1 MPAVP
6 LRATFIQRYREAQS
20 GSPSRGRKGSTM
32 TVPGAR
38 HTFLW
43 FAVYVLALA
52 LIGRALIGWI
62 GPYYAQILIFI
73 GINIILAVSLN
84 LVLGFAGQFSIGH
97 AGFMALGGYTAAALS
112 FYVLAPALAAG
123 IGAGALSGIF
133 ANAALAVALLVG
145 GIAAAIAGL
154 LVGIPTLRLRGDYL
168 AIATLG
174 MGEIIRVVILNTD
187 FVGGARGFTD
197 IPRWTTFTW
206 VFLVAGL
213 CVVVVRNLVASTPG
227 RSLIALRED
236 EDAAAAMGINT
247 TRYKVFAF
255 VLGAFFAGIAGG
267 LQAHYMQ
274 YLHTNSFT
282 FLRSIE
288 IIVFVVLGGGGSI
301 TGSIIAATVLTIL
314 PEFLRVAQSWR
325 MVLYSALLIVM
336 MLTRPQ
342 GLMGGREFQ
351 WQWLLPRRWLKQG

>member
-1 MPAVP
+1 MPSAARH
-6 LRATFIQRYREAQS
+6 LLFILE
-20 GSPSRGRKGSTM
+20 PDTM
-32 TVPGAR
+32 TAPGAR
-38 HTFLW
+38 RTFLW
-43 FAVYVLALA
+43 FAVYVLLLA
-52 LIGRALIGWI
+52 AVGRTLIGWI
-62 GPYYAQILIFI
+62 GPYYAQILVFI
-73 GINIILAVSLN
+73 GINVTLAVSLN

-97 AGFMALGGYTAAALS
+97 AGFMALGGYGAAALS
-112 FYVLAPALAAG
+112 FYVLAPALASWGASGVLGG
-123 IGAGALSGIF
+123 IVT
-133 ANAALAVALLVG
+133 NAALAVALLFG
-145 GIAAAIAGL
+145 GIVAALAGL

-174 MGEIIRVVILNTD
+174 MGEIIRVVILNTE

-206 VFLVAGL
+206 VFLIAGL
-213 CVVVVRNLVASTPG
+213 CVLVVRNLIVAMPG
-227 RSLIALRED
+227 RSLVALRED
-236 EDAAAAMGINT
+236 EDAAAAMGIDT
-247 TRYKVFAF
+247 TRYKVLAF
-255 VLGAFFAGIAGG
+255 VLGAFFAGTAGG

-301 TGSIIAATVLTIL
+301 TGSIIAAVVLTIL

-325 MVLYSALLIVM
+325 MVLYSFLLIVM

-342 GLMGGREFQ
+342 GLMGGHEFQ
-351 WQWLLPRRWLKQG
+351 WRWLLPRRWLRQ

>member
-1 MPAVP
+1 MICTGAP
-6 LRATFIQRYREAQS
+6 RTF
-20 GSPSRGRKGSTM
+20 G
-32 TVPGAR
+32 
-38 HTFLW
+38 W
-43 FAVYVLALA
+43 FALYVVALA
-52 LIGRALIGWI
+52 VLGRTLVGWI
-62 GPYYAQILIFI
+62 GPYYEQILIFI
-73 GINIILAVSLN
+73 GINITLAVSLN
-84 LVLGFAGQFSIGH
+84 LILGVAGQFSIGH
-97 AGFMALGGYTAAALS
+97 AGFMALGGYAAAALS
-112 FYVLAPALAAG
+112 FYALAPAIAALDAG
-123 IGAGALSGIF
+123 GLQEVAQSIG
-133 ANAALAVALLVG
+133 LAVALVGG

-206 VFLVAGL
+206 VFLVAGV
-213 CVVVVRNLVASTPG
+213 CVLVVRNLIASMPG
-227 RSLIALRED
+227 RALIALRED

-255 VLGAFFAGIAGG
+255 VLGAFFAGTAGG

-288 IIVFVVLGGGGSI
+288 IIVFVVLGGCGSI
-301 TGSIIAATVLTIL
+301 TGSIIAAVVLTIL

-325 MVLYSALLIVM
+325 MVLYSALLVVM

-351 WQWLLPRRWLKQG
+351 WRWLLPHRWLRQ

>member
-1 MPAVP
+1 MTDTSTS
-6 LRATFIQRYREAQS
+6 RTFA
-20 GSPSRGRKGSTM
+20 
-32 TVPGAR
+32 
-38 HTFLW
+38 W
-43 FAVYVLALA
+43 FAAYLVVLAVL
-52 LIGRALIGWI
+52 GRTVLGWM
-62 GPYYAQILIFI
+62 GAYYAQILIFI
-73 GINIILAVSLN
+73 GINITLAVSLN
-84 LVLGFAGQFSIGH
+84 LILGFAGQFSIGH
-97 AGFMALGGYTAAALS
+97 AGFMALGGYSAAALS
-112 FYVLAPALAAG
+112 YYALAPLLSTVNGALAHG
-123 IGAGALSGIF
+123 IAQNLALALALLGGGF
-133 ANAALAVALLVG
+133 AAALA
-145 GIAAAIAGL
+145 GI

-174 MGEIIRVVILNTD
+174 MGEIIRVVILNTN

-206 VFLVAGL
+206 VFLVAGV
-213 CVVVVRNLVASTPG
+213 CVLVVRNITRAAPG
-227 RSLIALRED
+227 RALIALRED

-255 VLGAFFAGIAGG
+255 VLGAFFAGMAGG

-301 TGSIIAATVLTIL
+301 TGSIIAASVLTIL

-342 GLMGGREFQ
+342 GLMGGREFR
-351 WQWLLPRRWLKQG
+351 WEWTLPRLWIRKLHPQRR

>member
-1 MPAVP
+1 MPAP
-6 LRATFIQRYREAQS
+6 TS
-20 GSPSRGRKGSTM
+20 DHMSPSTGPAFVSERQTRPTADTS
-32 TVPGAR
+32 ASR
-38 HTFLW
+38 TFAW
-43 FAVYVLALA
+43 FAVYLVALA
-52 LIGRALIGWI
+52 VLGRTVIEWI

-73 GINIILAVSLN
+73 GINITLAVSLN
-84 LVLGFAGQFSIGH
+84 LILGFAGQFSIGH

-112 FYVLAPALAAG
+112 YYALAPLVNGVSGVMAHGIAQNLGLALA
-123 IGAGALSGIF
+123 
-133 ANAALAVALLVG
+133 LLG
-145 GIAAAIAGL
+145 GGCAAAIAGV

-174 MGEIIRVVILNTD
+174 MGEIIRVVILNTN

-206 VFLVAGL
+206 VFLVAGV
-213 CVVVVRNLVASTPG
+213 CVLVVRNLTHATPG
-227 RSLIALRED
+227 RALVALRED

-255 VLGAFFAGIAGG
+255 VLGAFFAGMAGG

-301 TGSIIAATVLTIL
+301 TGSIIAASVLTIL

-342 GLMGGREFQ
+342 GLMGGREFR
-351 WQWLLPRRWLKQG
+351 WEWILPRSWIAKLHPQRR

>member
-1 MPAVP
+1 M
-6 LRATFIQRYREAQS
+6 QRYSLAILAGIFFVLVVGLSWAEVL
-20 GSPSRGRKGSTM
+20 SP
-32 TVPGAR
+32 
-38 HTFLW
+38 
-43 FAVYVLALA
+43 YVQLVLM
-52 LIGRALIGWI
+52 
-62 GPYYAQILIFI
+62 FI
-73 GINIILAVSLN
+73 GVNIIMSSSLN
-84 LVLGFAGQFSIGH
+84 LINGYMGEFSCGH
-97 AGFMALGGYTAAALS
+97 AGFMALGGYTSAAIS
-112 FYVLAPALAAG
+112 FYFLGPLLAQLGTGGVLGA
-123 IGAGALSGIF
+123 IGEH
-133 ANAALAVALLVG
+133 AALAVALLSG
-145 GIAAAIAGL
+145 GFAAAIAGL

-206 VFLVAGL
+206 VFLIAGL
-213 CVVVVRNLVASTPG
+213 CVLVVRNLIASTMG
-227 RSLIALRED
+227 RALIAVRED

-255 VLGAFFAGIAGG
+255 VLGAFFAGVAGG
-267 LQAHYMQ
+267 LQAHYLQ

-288 IIVFVVLGGGGSI
+288 IVVFVILGGGGSI
-301 TGSIIAATVLTIL
+301 TGSVISASVLTIL
-314 PEFLRVAQSWR
+314 PEALRVAQSWR
-325 MVLYSALLIVM
+325 MVIYSALLVVM

-351 WQWLLPRRWLKQG
+351 WRWLIPRWGKR

>member
-1 MPAVP
+1 MK
-6 LRATFIQRYREAQS
+6 
-20 GSPSRGRKGSTM
+20 SPSVRR
-32 TVPGAR
+32 
-38 HTFLW
+38 TFL
-43 FAVYVLALA
+43 FFLLYVALLAA
-52 LIGRALIGWI
+52 LGETVIPAI
-62 GPYYAQILIFI
+62 GPYYTQVLIFI
-73 GINIILAVSLN
+73 GINITLAVSLN
-84 LVLGFAGQFSIGH
+84 LILGFAGQFSIGH
-97 AGFMALGGYTAAALS
+97 AGFMALGAYTAAALS
-112 FYVLAPALAAG
+112 FYVLAPMVAQLG
-123 IGAGALSGIF
+123 WIGSTGGLALS
-133 ANAALAVALLVG
+133 LLG
-145 GIAAAIAGL
+145 GGVAAAIAGL
-154 LVGIPTLRLRGDYL
+154 MVGIPTLRLRGDYL

-213 CVVVVRNLVASTPG
+213 CILVVRNFISSTRGRALVAV
-227 RSLIALRED
+227 RED

-255 VLGAFFAGIAGG
+255 VLGAFFAGVAGG
-267 LQAHYMQ
+267 LQAHYLQ

-288 IIVFVVLGGGGSI
+288 IIVFVILGGGGSI
-301 TGSIIAATVLTIL
+301 TGSVIAATVLTIL
-314 PEFLRVAQSWR
+314 PEALRVAQSWR
-325 MVLYSALLIVM
+325 MVIYSALLVVM

-351 WQWLLPRRWLKQG
+351 WSWLLLKWRK

>member
-1 MPAVP
+1 MKQRGATRTLLVAALYLAV
-6 LRATFIQRYREAQS
+6 L
-20 GSPSRGRKGSTM
+20 
-32 TVPGAR
+32 
-38 HTFLW
+38 L
-43 FAVYVLALA
+43 VLGNT
-52 LIGRALIGWI
+52 LIPFI
-62 GPYYAQILIFI
+62 GPYYTQVLIFI

-84 LVLGFAGQFSIGH
+84 LILGFAGQFSIGH
-97 AGFMALGGYTAAALS
+97 AGFMALGGYTSAALS
-112 FYVLAPALAAG
+112 FYVLAPLLAGFGTGGLISA
-123 IGAGALSGIF
+123 ISEP
-133 ANAALAVALLVG
+133 AALAVSLLVG
-145 GIAAAIAGL
+145 GLAAALAGL

-206 VFLVAGL
+206 VFLLAGL
-213 CVVVVRNLVASTPG
+213 CILVVRNLIASTMG
-227 RSLIALRED
+227 RALIAVRED

-247 TRYKVFAF
+247 TRHKVFAF
-255 VLGAFFAGIAGG
+255 VLGAFFAGVAGG
-267 LQAHYMQ
+267 LQAHYLQ

-288 IIVFVVLGGGGSI
+288 IVVFVVLGGGGSI
-301 TGSIIAATVLTIL
+301 TGSVIAATVLTIL
-314 PEFLRVAQSWR
+314 PEALRGAESWR
-325 MVLYSALLIVM
+325 MVIYSALLVVM

-351 WQWLLPRRWLKQG
+351 WSWLLPGMKKK

>member
-1 MPAVP
+1 MKLHGVTRTLLLSLLYIA
-6 LRATFIQRYREAQS
+6 
-20 GSPSRGRKGSTM
+20 
-32 TVPGAR
+32 
-38 HTFLW
+38 
-43 FAVYVLALA
+43 VLAVLGQT
-52 LIGRALIGWI
+52 LIPFI
-62 GPYYAQILIFI
+62 GPYYTQVLIFI
-73 GINIILAVSLN
+73 GINITLAVSLN
-84 LVLGFAGQFSIGH
+84 LILGFAGQFSIGH
-97 AGFMALGGYTAAALS
+97 AGFMALGGYTSAAIS
-112 FYVLAPALAAG
+112 FYFLGPLLAQLG
-123 IGAGALSGIF
+123 TGGMIGAVGEP
-133 ANAALAVALLVG
+133 AALAVALLSG
-145 GIAAAIAGL
+145 GIAASVAGL

-213 CVVVVRNLVASTPG
+213 CVLVVRNLIASTMG
-227 RSLIALRED
+227 RALIAVRED

-255 VLGAFFAGIAGG
+255 VLGAFFAGVAGG
-267 LQAHYMQ
+267 LQAHYLQ

-288 IIVFVVLGGGGSI
+288 IVVFVILGGGGSI
-301 TGSIIAATVLTIL
+301 TGSVIAASVLTIL
-314 PEFLRVAQSWR
+314 PEALRGAESWR
-325 MVLYSALLIVM
+325 MVIYSALLVVM

-351 WQWLLPRRWLKQG
+351 WSWLIPKWRKK